1 MLKYI
6 KGKIQNLLIRLF
18 NSEKFKE
25 ILWELLMLIIDIV
38 RGNDG
43 KTKPTHKE
51 PVFNFIF

>member
-1 MLKYI
+1 MGEVMLKYI

-43 KTKPTHKE
+43 KTKTDS
-51 PVFNFIF
+51 